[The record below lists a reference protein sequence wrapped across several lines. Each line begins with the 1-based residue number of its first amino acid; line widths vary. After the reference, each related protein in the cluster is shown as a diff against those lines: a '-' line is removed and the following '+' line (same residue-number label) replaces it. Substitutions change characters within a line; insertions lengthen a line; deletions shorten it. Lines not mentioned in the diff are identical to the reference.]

1 MGGYNPPFY
10 FKKVG
15 VYMAKNK
22 PLTKKEK
29 LEREY
34 NKQIRRIEKRK
45 KELESLGYVTS
56 DIKIRQKPKR
66 VTEATI
72 RRLKKITPSFIREHS
87 RIVSFETGEVANTK
101 TKSSKRIKQ
110 ENAILAIENVKSVKT
125 PKSIKFKKV
134 KEGYQPPPM
143 DDRIIDNFLSLM
155 SQLPIPVYDVIKKAV
170 YSQIGLK
177 GKGAVADAIQFMPE
191 QMQNSLLAS
200 MKPSDGAI
208 IEFDTYLYQHMP
220 LTEEEKQQVYDEMED
235 NSWDDYI

>member
-1 MGGYNPPFY
+1 MS
-10 FKKVG
+10 
-15 VYMAKNK
+15 KNK

-45 KELESLGYVTS
+45 KELEALGYVTS

-72 RRLKKITPSFIREHS
+72 RRLRKITPTFIREHA
-87 RIVSFETGEVANTK
+87 RIVSFETGELANPK
-101 TKSSKRIKQ
+101 TKKFQKIKQ

-125 PKSIKFKKV
+125 PKSIKFR
-134 KEGYQPPPM
+134 KEIQGYQPPPM

-155 SQLPIPVYDVIKKAV
+155 QQLPMPVYDVIKKAV
-170 YSQIGLK
+170 YRQIGLK
-177 GKGAVADAIQFMPE
+177 GKGAVAEAIHFMPE
-191 QMQNSLLAS
+191 QMQNSLLAA

-208 IEFDTYLYQHMP
+208 IEFDTYLYQYMP
-220 LTEEEKQQVYDEMED
+220 LTDEEKQQIYDEMED
-235 NSWDDYI
+235 NGWDDYI

>member
-1 MGGYNPPFY
+1 
-10 FKKVG
+10 
-15 VYMAKNK
+15 MAKNK

-34 NKQIRRIEKRK
+34 NKQLRRIEKRK
-45 KELESLGYVTS
+45 KELEALGYVTS

-72 RRLKKITPSFIREHS
+72 RRLKKITPTFIREHA
-87 RIVSFETGEVANTK
+87 RVVSFETGEFANPK
-101 TKSSKRIKQ
+101 TKKFQRIKQ

-125 PKSIKFKKV
+125 PKSIKFKEEKQ
-134 KEGYQPPPM
+134 GYQPPPM
-143 DDRIIDNFLSLM
+143 DDRIIGNFLSLM
-155 SQLPIPVYDVIKKAV
+155 SQLPMPVYDVIKKAV
-170 YSQIGLK
+170 YRQIGLK
-177 GKGAVADAIQFMPE
+177 GKGAVAEAIQFMPE

-208 IEFDTYLYQHMP
+208 IEFDTYLYDYMP
-220 LTEEEKQQVYDEMED
+220 LTNEEKQQIYDEMED

>member
-1 MGGYNPPFY
+1 
-10 FKKVG
+10 
-15 VYMAKNK
+15 MAKNK

-56 DIKIRQKPKR
+56 DINIRKKPKR

-72 RRLKKITPSFIREHS
+72 RRLKKITPSFIREHA
-87 RIVSFETGEVANTK
+87 RIVSFETGEVANPK
-101 TKSSKRIKQ
+101 TKAWQRIKQ

-125 PKSIKFKKV
+125 PKSIKFKDE

-155 SQLPIPVYDVIKKAV
+155 SQLPLPVYDVIKKAI
-170 YSQIGLK
+170 YRQIALK
-177 GKGAVADAIQFMPE
+177 GKGVVAEAIQFMPE
-191 QMQNSLLAS
+191 QMQNALLAA

-208 IEFDTYLYQHMP
+208 IEFDTYLYQYMP
-220 LTEEEKQQVYDEMED
+220 LTDEEKRQIYDEMED

>member
-1 MGGYNPPFY
+1 
-10 FKKVG
+10 
-15 VYMAKNK
+15 MAKNK

-45 KELESLGYVTS
+45 KELEALGYVTS

-72 RRLKKITPSFIREHS
+72 RRLRKITPSFIREHA
-87 RIVSFETGEVANTK
+87 RIVSFETGELANPK
-101 TKSSKRIKQ
+101 TKKFQRIKQ

-125 PKSIKFKKV
+125 PKSIKFKEEKQ
-134 KEGYQPPPM
+134 GYQPPPM

-170 YSQIGLK
+170 YRQIRLK
-177 GKGAVADAIQFMPE
+177 GKGAVAEAIQFMPE

-200 MKPSDGAI
+200 MKPSDAAI
-208 IEFDTYLYQHMP
+208 IEFDTYLYDYMP
-220 LTEEEKQQVYDEMED
+220 LTNEEKQQIYDEMED

>member
-1 MGGYNPPFY
+1 MT
-10 FKKVG
+10 
-15 VYMAKNK
+15 KNK

-34 NKQIRRIEKRK
+34 NRQIRRIEKRK
-45 KELESLGYVTS
+45 KELEALGYVTS
-56 DIKIRQKPKR
+56 DIHIRQKPKR

-72 RRLKKITPSFIREHS
+72 RRLKKITPSFIREHA
-87 RIVSFETGEVANTK
+87 RIVSFETGEVVNPK
-101 TKSSKRIKQ
+101 TKASQRIKQ

-125 PKSIKFKKV
+125 PKSIKFKK
-134 KEGYQPPPM
+134 ETDGGYQPPPM

-155 SQLPIPVYDVIKKAV
+155 SQLPMPVYDVIKKAV
-170 YSQIGLK
+170 YRQIGLK
-177 GKGAVADAIQFMPE
+177 GKGAVAEAIQFMPE

-208 IEFDTYLYQHMP
+208 IEFDTYLYDYMP
-220 LTEEEKQQVYDEMED
+220 LTREEKQQIYDEMED

>member
-1 MGGYNPPFY
+1 MT
-10 FKKVG
+10 
-15 VYMAKNK
+15 KNK
-22 PLTKKEK
+22 PMTKKEK

-45 KELESLGYVTS
+45 KELEALGYVTS
-56 DIKIRQKPKR
+56 DLKVKAKPKR

-72 RRLKKITPSFIREHS
+72 RRLKKITPSYIREHT
-87 RIVSFETGEVANTK
+87 RIVSFETGEVANSK
-101 TKSSKRIKQ
+101 TKAAQRIKQ

-125 PKSIKFKKV
+125 PKSIKL
-134 KEGYQPPPM
+134 KEEKQGYKPPQM

-155 SQLPIPVYDVIKKAV
+155 SQLPMSVYDVIKKAV
-170 YSQIGLK
+170 YRQIGLK
-177 GKGAVADAIQFMPE
+177 GKGAVAEAIQFMPE

-208 IEFDTYLYQHMP
+208 IEFDTYLYDYMP
-220 LTEEEKQQVYDEMED
+220 LTREEKQQIYDEMED

>member
-1 MGGYNPPFY
+1 
-10 FKKVG
+10 
-15 VYMAKNK
+15 MAKNK

-45 KELESLGYVTS
+45 KELEALGYVTS
-56 DIKIRQKPKR
+56 DINIRQKPKR

-72 RRLKKITPSFIREHS
+72 RRLKKITPSFIREHA
-87 RIVSFETGEVANTK
+87 RIVSFETGEIANHK
-101 TKSSKRIKQ
+101 TKKSQRVKQ

-125 PKSIKFKKV
+125 PKSIKFKGE
-134 KEGYQPPPM
+134 KEGYQPPAM

-155 SQLPIPVYDVIKKAV
+155 QQLPMPVYDVIKKAV
-170 YSQIGLK
+170 YRQIGLK
-177 GKGAVADAIQFMPE
+177 GKGAVAEAIQFMPE

-208 IEFDTYLYQHMP
+208 IEFDTYLYQYMP
-220 LTEEEKQQVYDEMED
+220 LTDEEKKQIYDEMED

>member
-1 MGGYNPPFY
+1 
-10 FKKVG
+10 
-15 VYMAKNK
+15 MAKNK

-34 NKQIRRIEKRK
+34 NKQLRRIEKRK
-45 KELESLGYVTS
+45 KELEALGYVTS

-72 RRLKKITPSFIREHS
+72 RRLKKITPTFIREHA
-87 RIVSFETGEVANTK
+87 RVVSFETGEFANPK
-101 TKSSKRIKQ
+101 TKKFQRIKQ

-125 PKSIKFKKV
+125 PKSIKL
-134 KEGYQPPPM
+134 KEEKQGYQPPPM
-143 DDRIIDNFLSLM
+143 DDRIIGNFLSLM
-155 SQLPIPVYDVIKKAV
+155 SQLPMPVYDVIKKAV
-170 YSQIGLK
+170 YRQIGLK
-177 GKGAVADAIQFMPE
+177 GKGAVAEAIQFMPE

-208 IEFDTYLYQHMP
+208 IEFDTYLYDYMP
-220 LTEEEKQQVYDEMED
+220 LTNEEKQQIYDEMED

>member
-1 MGGYNPPFY
+1 MT
-10 FKKVG
+10 
-15 VYMAKNK
+15 KNK

-45 KELESLGYVTS
+45 KELEALGYVTS
-56 DIKIRQKPKR
+56 ELKIRKKPKR

-72 RRLKKITPSFIREHS
+72 RRLKKITPSFIREHT
-87 RIVSFETGEVANTK
+87 RIVSFETGEVANPK
-101 TKSSKRIKQ
+101 TKAFQRIKQ

-125 PKSIKFKKV
+125 PKSIKLKK
-134 KEGYQPPPM
+134 ETGGGYQPPPM

-155 SQLPIPVYDVIKKAV
+155 SQLPLPVYDVIKKAI
-170 YSQIGLK
+170 YRQIYLK
-177 GKGAVADAIQFMPE
+177 GKGAVAEAIHFMPE
-191 QMQNSLLAS
+191 QMQNALLAS

-208 IEFDTYLYQHMP
+208 IEFDTYLYQYMP
-220 LTEEEKQQVYDEMED
+220 LTEEETQQIYDEMED

>member
-72 RRLKKITPSFIREHS
+72 RHLKKITPSFIREHA
-87 RIVSFETGEVANTK
+87 RIVSFETGEVANPK

-134 KEGYQPPPM
+134 KEGYQPPSM

-170 YSQIGLK
+170 YRQIGLK
-177 GKGAVADAIQFMPE
+177 GKGAVAEAIQFMPE